1 MERTYFVQM
10 MYIQDMTQLNI
21 TDLRT
26 HLRKAI
32 EQVRAGEDIEIVQ
45 NGVVVAALVSPE
57 RLRPR
62 IVTPNTRAA
71 EALATQMKQQRTALL
86 ESEAP
91 LPPLD
96 TLSPEQAASLLEE
109 VKWHRE
115 HGDG

>member
-1 MERTYFVQM
+1 
-10 MYIQDMTQLNI
+10 MTQLNI

-26 HLRKAI
+26 HLRRAI

-71 EALATQMKQQRTALL
+71 EALVKEMRKQRAALL
-86 ESEAP
+86 ASEAP
-91 LPPLD
+91 LPPLG
-96 TLSPEQAASLLEE
+96 TLSLQQAASLLEE

-115 HGDG
+115 HGDD

>member
-1 MERTYFVQM
+1 
-10 MYIQDMTQLNI
+10 MTQLNI

-62 IVTPNTRAA
+62 IVTPNTRRA
-71 EALATQMKQQRTALL
+71 EALIKEMQAHRQMILANP
-86 ESEAP
+86 EEP
-91 LPPLD
+91 LG
-96 TLSPEQAASLLEE
+96 TLSAESVTGLLEE
-109 VKWHRE
+109 LSRHRE
-115 HGDG
+115 AD

>member
-1 MERTYFVQM
+1 
-10 MYIQDMTQLNI
+10 MYAIGMTQLNI

-71 EALATQMKQQRTALL
+71 EALVKEMRQQRAALL
-86 ESEAP
+86 ASEAP
-91 LPPLD
+91 LPPLG
-96 TLSPEQAASLLEE
+96 TLSPQQAASLLEE

-115 HGDG
+115 HGDD

>member
-1 MERTYFVQM
+1 
-10 MYIQDMTQLNI
+10 MTQLNV

-32 EQVRAGEDIEIVQ
+32 EQVKAGDDIEIVQ

-71 EALATQMKQQRTALL
+71 EMLATQMRQRRAALL
-86 ESEAP
+86 ESGAP
-91 LPPLD
+91 PARLEGL
-96 TLSPEQAASLLEE
+96 TSQQAASLLEG
-109 VKWHRE
+109 VQWHRE
-115 HGDG
+115 HGED